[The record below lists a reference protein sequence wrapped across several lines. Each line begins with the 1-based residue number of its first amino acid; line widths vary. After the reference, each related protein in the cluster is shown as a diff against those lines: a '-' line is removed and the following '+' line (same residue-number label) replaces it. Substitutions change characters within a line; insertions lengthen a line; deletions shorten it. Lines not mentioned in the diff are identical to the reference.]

1 MAGYSEKSLKEK
13 LGLKAGVSA
22 HFSHAPV
29 EYFEKLGLRAAPN
42 RGADGDGVY
51 DFIHA
56 FFTEKAQLEAS
67 SHILVSKLAE
77 GGLLWVSWPKQT
89 SGVKTDISEQDLRE
103 VLLPL
108 GVVDVKV
115 CAVTEV
121 WSGLKFVW
129 RRAP

>member
-1 MAGYSEKSLKEK
+1 MTGYSDKSLKDK
-13 LGLKAGVSA
+13 LGLKEGMSS

-29 EYFEKLGLRAAPN
+29 EYFEELGLRAAPN
-42 RGADGDGVY
+42 RGADEDGVY

-56 FFTEKAQLEAS
+56 FLRKSSAEAS

-77 GGLLWVSWPKQT
+77 GGFLWVSWPKQT
-89 SGVKTDISEQDLRE
+89 SGVKTDITEQDLRD

-108 GVVDVKV
+108 GVVDNKV
-115 CAVTEV
+115 CAVSDI

-129 RRAP
+129 RRGF